1 MLFLPSHESVTTEFK
16 REWTDNIKKEIVAF
30 ANTLGGDLF
39 IGVDDDGTLVG
50 VDNPDRLEERI
61 ISMARDN
68 IHPAVA
74 HLLWF
79 ERVRRDG
86 KAALVVHVGQGTD
99 KPYCTD
105 PRDSGTVYVRVGSVT
120 LRASITQIRRFVEE
134 SNPTPWDSRIARD
147 QSLTFHYCAAYC
159 AERGLHF
166 NPVQDF
172 TYGLVDPK
180 SRCFT
185 NLAYLLSD
193 QNTYRIT
200 LAVFRDEQK
209 TDLKRSKEF
218 SGSIL
223 QCLEEAN
230 EYILEECLM
239 QMEKPT
245 NGTLER
251 INHYSV
257 PSEAVREALVNMIA
271 HRDYTRTPPCVVHI
285 TPSEVK
291 FFSVGGPAD
300 LTAHEILT
308 QMATNC
314 RNLRLAHFLKAL
326 HLMEGIGSGFQTIR
340 RAYDHVE
347 LTELIN
353 ILDTAFLITLPSKKE
368 LPPKKVERRTE
379 SEMTH
384 WDDFSPT
391 DERIF
396 DFLSS
401 QSRTSRLDLEKNLS
415 LPRSTTNYHL
425 RKLLEEGRI
434 RKIGVGRNTFYTCE
448 TE

>member
-1 MLFLPSHESVTTEFK
+1 MFFLPPHESVTTEFK

-39 IGVDDDGTLVG
+39 IGVDDDGELVG

-68 IHPAVA
+68 IHPAVT

-79 ERVRRDG
+79 ERIRRDG
-86 KAALVVHVGQGTD
+86 KTALVVHVGPGTD

-159 AERGLHF
+159 AERGLNF
-166 NPVQDF
+166 NPLHDF

-180 SRCFT
+180 SRCYT
-185 NLAYLLSD
+185 NLAFLLSD

-200 LAVFRDEQK
+200 LAIFRDQQK
-209 TDLKRSKEF
+209 NDLKKTKEF

-223 QCLEEAN
+223 QCLEEAH
-230 EYILEECLM
+230 EYILDECLL

-271 HRDYTRTPPCVVHI
+271 HRDYTRTPPCVIHI
-285 TPSEVK
+285 MPSEIK

-300 LTAHEILT
+300 LTAKEILT

-340 RAYDHVE
+340 SAYENIE
-347 LTELIN
+347 LSELVQ
-353 ILDTAFLITLPSKKE
+353 ILETAFLITLPSKKE
-368 LPPKKVERRTE
+368 TPPLRVESRTE
-379 SEMTH
+379 SKTNPR
-384 WDDFSPT
+384 DDFSPT
-391 DERIF
+391 DVRIF

-401 QSRTSRLDLEKNLS
+401 QGTTSRMDLEKNLS
-415 LPRSTTNYHL
+415 LPRSTANYHL

-434 RKIGVGRNTFYTCE
+434 RRVGVGRNTFYTCE